1 MQGQP
6 HRIEIIA
13 RGVAIEDD
21 RVLLC
26 RSVPGGYAYLPG
38 GHVEPGE
45 AAARA
50 LEREMLEETGLEVQ
64 TGELL
69 CVHEERFEQQGAPR
83 HEINLVFHME
93 HPHRWPSSPESLEPA
108 IAFSWTALTDLR
120 SAKLLPERMIAWLE
134 HRADR
139 SGIDWLASE

>member
-26 RSVPGGYAYLPG
+26 RSVPGDYAYLPG

-45 AAARA
+45 PAARA
-50 LEREMLEETGLEVQ
+50 LEREMLEETGLEVRA
-64 TGELL
+64 GSLL
-69 CVHEERFEQQGAPR
+69 CVHEARFEQQGAPR

-93 HPHRWPSSPESLEPA
+93 HPRRWPAAPESLEPA
-108 IAFSWTALTDLR
+108 IAFTWTALRDLPAANLLPAR
-120 SAKLLPERMIAWLE
+120 MIDWLPERTE
-134 HRADR
+134 R
-139 SGIDWLASE
+139 SGVDWLPAE